1 MKEFLVVLLEVV
13 EKEEKFDRKKNLGLD
28 LCRPPNSHIVL
39 TA

>member
-13 EKEEKFDRKKNLGLD
+13 EKKLDRKKTLRLD
-28 LCRPPNSHIVL
+28 LCRPPKSNVVL